1 MFAETESGVAI
12 PDETMNL
19 RNLVDA
25 IRRKP
30 TTEAPP
36 LRDMS
41 EPPPPVEVA
50 DIVAGADAPPP
61 AWNQAPS
68 ALMQSLLNGFSTSG
82 GHRITVEPA
91 DGAFTDDASAN
102 GASERTASFVDASS
116 VAPASS
122 AVTFPS
128 PDDSWFETSIPTAP
142 LTSRVIPLPPN
153 ELFPSFPSPPVNAD
167 PPAVADVDVLE
178 TEEPP
183 APAALISP
191 KRINEF
197 LHALNQTESV
207 PDALDGLARA
217 AVDALQALRAFIVRF
232 DERQSPLPID
242 TEYAAPTVRHSL
254 RGITLAADLVDRL
267 KECVKASASSLIEIP
282 SGLSPLPL
290 QHAAGVEWYVA
301 PSDLPGEAVV
311 GLQWAAEPPPD
322 AREWA
327 VCLAQCVK
335 LAVARLRAARPT
347 PVPAEPVVSPPA
359 LDLPSP
365 VAESVLG
372 KLNEGVVVLDDAGVV
387 RYVNPV
393 AEFML
398 GCPSVHFLGAD
409 FYSVGRRYSPENA
422 AIWDHLAAS
431 PQEQQFSIDFW
442 LPDGNAVSTVFVA
455 LALPAPET
463 SAPTDWTGGRII
475 VIRDVTF
482 IRAEAA
488 KAAEDA
494 ALARSSPSGAFA
506 PGLPPDGVANLRTS
520 LQMVLG
526 FSELLHRG
534 EYGAMNPQQFEMFRN
549 IEHHARRMADLLG
562 MPPAS

>member
-30 TTEAPP
+30 ATEPPP
-36 LRDMS
+36 LR
-41 EPPPPVEVA
+41 EPNEPPPVEVS
-50 DIVAGADAPPP
+50 DIVVGADAPPP
-61 AWNQAPS
+61 AWNQTPS
-68 ALMQSLLNGFSTSG
+68 ALMQSLLNGFSASG

-91 DGAFTDDASAN
+91 DDAITGGASAN
-102 GASERTASFVDASS
+102 GASERTASFVDAAS
-116 VAPASS
+116 VAASP

-142 LTSRVIPLPPN
+142 LASRVIPLPPN
-153 ELFPSFPSPPVNAD
+153 ELFPSFPAPPANADAPPVA
-167 PPAVADVDVLE
+167 DVLE
-178 TEEPP
+178 TDEPP
-183 APAALISP
+183 ATAAPISP

-197 LHALNQTESV
+197 LHALNHTESV
-207 PDALDGLARA
+207 SDALDGLART
-217 AVDALQALRAFIVRF
+217 AVDALQAMRAFIVRF

-242 TEYAAPTVRHSL
+242 AEYAAPTARHSL

-267 KECVKASASSLIEIP
+267 KECAKASAASLIEIP

-335 LAVARLRAARPT
+335 LAVARLHAARPA
-347 PVPAEPVVSPPA
+347 PVPAEPVASPPA

-455 LALPAPET
+455 LALPAPEP
-463 SAPTDWTGGRII
+463 SGPTDWTGGRII

-494 ALARSSPSGAFA
+494 ALARSSPSGAGA
-506 PGLPPDGVANLRTS
+506 PGLPPDGIANLRTS